1 MKIPLKDFTLKN
13 VQKIKQNNKW
23 NDHFNFIL
31 WPRILVW
38 LGLMEQFNDIKSVQ
52 WKIHYSPN
60 NMNNNMI
67 SIHIQDPNKVFNFHF
82 QIPLIQKL
90 NFNLFLGDSTYNFF
104 EAHPL
109 LLSNGIM
116 KPNEFPI
123 KATSN
128 ILPHL
133 LLSTPVNKYNPKT
146 LQVINENNYLQLTKH
161 DALIN
166 MLTYHFKKFIPALE
180 NIIKGVWCL

>member
-1 MKIPLKDFTLKN
+1 MKIPLKNFTLEN
-13 VQKIKQNNKW
+13 VKKIKQHNEW
-23 NDHFNFIL
+23 NEHFNVIL

-38 LGLMEQFNDIKSVQ
+38 LGLKEQFIDIESIQ
-52 WKIHYSPN
+52 WKIHYSPD

-67 SIHIQDPNKVFNFHF
+67 SIHIKDPERVFNFYF

-90 NFNLFLGDSTYNFF
+90 NFNLFLGDNTYNFF

-109 LLSNGIM
+109 LLSNRII
-116 KPNEFPI
+116 KPNEFPV
-123 KATSN
+123 KASSN

-133 LLSTPVNKYNPKT
+133 QLSTHVNKYNPQALIK
-146 LQVINENNYLQLTKH
+146 INEINFKQLTKH

-180 NIIKGVWCL
+180 NIINGAWHL